1 LLTFDPFAR
10 GYARSLAHPGG
21 NITGI
26 FSRQIELAAKRVE
39 FIREALPQAHRVA
52 LLWDSASK
60 DQAAAAQAEAERLA
74 LAADLVEIRGEPP
87 DYATALAN
95 PSLAD
100 HEPVIVPESPV
111 FVRDQVTIGRLLLEH
126 RLPAIG
132 AAKEDAQAG
141 ALLSYGVSLR
151 GALREVADY
160 LARIANGARPSDL
173 PIEQPR
179 SFELLVKLRTAKAL
193 GIAVPPTLLAR
204 ADEVIE

>member
-100 HEPVIVPESPV
+100 HEPVILETA
-111 FVRDQVTIGRLLLEH
+111 VR
-126 RLPAIG
+126 
-132 AAKEDAQAG
+132 
-141 ALLSYGVSLR
+141 
-151 GALREVADY
+151 
-160 LARIANGARPSDL
+160 
-173 PIEQPR
+173 
-179 SFELLVKLRTAKAL
+179 
-193 GIAVPPTLLAR
+193 
-204 ADEVIE
+204 

>member
-52 LLWDSASK
+52 LLWDS
-60 DQAAAAQAEAERLA
+60 
-74 LAADLVEIRGEPP
+74 
-87 DYATALAN
+87 
-95 PSLAD
+95 
-100 HEPVIVPESPV
+100 
-111 FVRDQVTIGRLLLEH
+111 
-126 RLPAIG
+126 